1 MKNNIYTCIEIG
13 SYEIKMLVCNLRE
26 ERLFVLA
33 SKSIESAG
41 VERGQIVSFDKLVN
55 QIKKLKEVSESDL
68 KQVLRN
74 VVLTIPPVDVT
85 IEPVM
90 GKINLDINQPIRAE
104 DVRKLFHQVMRLPHQ
119 EHTVPVGI
127 FPRVFRIDE
136 NHLVQNPRGLAGMSL
151 GIEAQRISIPATS
164 ISNLIHAVETAGFK
178 VDEMILGSTSETM
191 FAIST
196 PEMHARTCHINVGH
210 GVTTLTF
217 VNDGK
222 VLHTQSLPIGG
233 QDINRELAERFNISE
248 AIADQ
253 LKVNYGQYNPHG
265 KALSDYQIIHI
276 DDRAEEMR
284 FVTRG
289 EFNDIITDW
298 CDQLFKIIR
307 VHIVDELKFDEREYN
322 YSLAG
327 GTAQLPNILHSLK
340 EQISMNAILC
350 VPPMLG
356 IRDTKYA
363 GIVGVNIFAH
373 ELALL
378 LGSTGSKRALNFD
391 TGVESLSPFRVDMDD
406 EPDLITSVPK
416 QTSIETFDQ
425 MENTNS
431 LRNAIAQMSKGNNN
445 VAIASDLEQT
455 KIFGSFD
462 DAESTTS
469 KAAKTTT
476 SYMERKLENSGM
488 LGRFFE
494 KIFNEDE
501 T

>member
-1 MKNNIYTCIEIG
+1 MKNNIYTCVEIG

-26 ERLFVLA
+26 ERLFVLV

-41 VERGQIVSFDKLVN
+41 VERGQIVSFDKLVK
-55 QIKKLKEVSESDL
+55 QIKKLKEFTEADL

-90 GKINLDINQPIRAE
+90 GKINLDVNQPIRAE

-119 EHTVPVGI
+119 DHAAPVGI
-127 FPRVFRIDE
+127 IPRVFRIDE

-151 GIEAQRISIPATS
+151 GIEAQRISIPASS
-164 ISNLIHAVETAGFK
+164 ISNLVHAVETAGFK

-191 FAIST
+191 LAIST
-196 PEMHARTCHINVGH
+196 PEMHTRTCHINVGH

-217 VNDGK
+217 INDGR

-248 AIADQ
+248 AIADK

-265 KALSDYQIIHI
+265 KALSDYQVIDV

-289 EFNDIITDW
+289 EFNDLITDW

-307 VHIVDELKFDEREYN
+307 VHIVDELKLDEREYN

-327 GTAQLPNILHSLK
+327 GTAQLPNILYSLQ

-350 VPPMLG
+350 IPSMLG
-356 IRDTKYA
+356 TRNTKYA

-373 ELALL
+373 ELTLL
-378 LGSTGSKRALNFD
+378 LGSNGNKRALSFD
-391 TGVESLSPFRVDMDD
+391 TDAQSTSPFKIDIDG
-406 EPDLITSVPK
+406 EPDLITAIPK
-416 QTSIETFDQ
+416 RTKMETSDQ

-431 LRNAIAQMSKGNNN
+431 LRNAIALMSKDNNN
-445 VAIASDLEQT
+445 TATTSDLEQA

-462 DAESTTS
+462 DIDQATNKE
-469 KAAKTTT
+469 AKTN
-476 SYMERKLENSGM
+476 SYMDRKLENSGM

-501 T
+501 A

>member
-26 ERLFVLA
+26 ERLFVL
-33 SKSIESAG
+33 STQSVPSSG
-41 VERGQIVSFDKLVN
+41 VERGQIMNFDKVVG
-55 QIKKLKEVSESDL
+55 QIKKLKESAEADL
-68 KQVLRN
+68 KQMLRN

-85 IEPVM
+85 IEPVI
-90 GKINLDINQPIRAE
+90 GKINLDVNQPIRTE

-119 EHTVPVGI
+119 EHAVPVGI
-127 FPRVFRIDE
+127 IPRVFRIDE

-151 GIEAQRISIPATS
+151 GIEAQRISIPASS
-164 ISNLIHAVETAGFK
+164 ISNLVHAVETAGFK

-191 FAIST
+191 LAIST

-217 VNDGK
+217 VHDGK
-222 VLHTQSLPIGG
+222 VMHTQSLPIGG

-248 AIADQ
+248 KIADH
-253 LKVNYGQYNPHG
+253 LKVNYGRYNPHG
-265 KALSDYQIIHI
+265 KALSDYQVIHV

-289 EFNDIITDW
+289 EFNDVITDW

-307 VHIVDELKFDEREYN
+307 VHIADELKFDEREYN

-327 GTAQLPNILHSLK
+327 GTAQLPNILYALQ
-340 EQISMNAILC
+340 EQIAMNAILC

-378 LGSTGSKRALNFD
+378 LGSNASKREMSFD
-391 TGVESLSPFRVDMDD
+391 TGIEAPSLFRLDMDG
-406 EPDLITSVPK
+406 EPDLITAVPK
-416 QTSIETFDQ
+416 RVSTNTSRT
-425 MENTNS
+425 ENTSS
-431 LRNAIAQMSKGNNN
+431 LRNAIAQASRGNNN
-445 VAIASDLEQT
+445 VASASDLDQT
-455 KIFGSFD
+455 KIFGTFD
-462 DAESTTS
+462 DVDIPVAEAQRSTP
-469 KAAKTTT
+469 

-494 KIFNEDE
+494 KIFNEDDA
-501 T
+501 